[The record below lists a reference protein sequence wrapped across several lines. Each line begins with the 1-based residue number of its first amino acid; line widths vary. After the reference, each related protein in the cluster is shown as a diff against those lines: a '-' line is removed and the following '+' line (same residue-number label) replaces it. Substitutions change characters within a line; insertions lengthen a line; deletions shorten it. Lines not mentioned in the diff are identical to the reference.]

1 MKLFVNR
8 LNEDAKIP
16 SYGSIFAAGMDL
28 YSSVEVDIPPQSRK
42 LIATGISIK
51 WESDKYYIRIAP
63 RSGLSVKHNI
73 DVGAGVIDFD
83 YRGEIYVCFI
93 NQSLHENYKVKKGD
107 KIAQMILTKI
117 ERPFIMETTQWNQD
131 ETERGNSGF
140 GSTGC

>member
-1 MKLFVNR
+1 MKLFVKR

-16 SYGSIFAAGMDL
+16 SYGSMFAAGMDL
-28 YSSVEVDIPPQSRK
+28 YSSIDVEIPPKSRK

-63 RSGLSVKHNI
+63 RSGLSLKNI
-73 DVGAGVIDFD
+73 DIGAGVVDFD
-83 YRGEIYVCFI
+83 YRGEIFVCFI
-93 NQSLHENYKVKKGD
+93 NNSLEHHYKIQKGD

-117 ERPFIMETTQWNQD
+117 ERPFIMETTNWNQD
-131 ETERGNSGF
+131 ETERGENGF